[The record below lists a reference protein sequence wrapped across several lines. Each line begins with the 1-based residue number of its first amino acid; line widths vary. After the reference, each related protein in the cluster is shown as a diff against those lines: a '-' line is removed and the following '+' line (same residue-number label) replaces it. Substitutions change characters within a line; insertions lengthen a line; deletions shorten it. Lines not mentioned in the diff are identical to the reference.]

1 MGNGQWSTVEDRNQ
15 AERRARRRR
24 DGPSVAIGGPVGRL
38 RINRQAS
45 AEKSPGTFSCSL
57 HTLALRHSSRTPL
70 P

>member
-15 AERRARRRR
+15 AERRFDKLTAS
-24 DGPSVAIGGPVGRL
+24 GAEVGR
-38 RINRQAS
+38 QAT